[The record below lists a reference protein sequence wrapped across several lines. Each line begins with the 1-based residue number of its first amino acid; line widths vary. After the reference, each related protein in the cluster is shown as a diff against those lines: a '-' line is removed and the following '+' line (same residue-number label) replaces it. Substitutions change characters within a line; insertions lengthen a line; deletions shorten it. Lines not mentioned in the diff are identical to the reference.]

1 MFEKEINKHIDAFK
15 KLSEIKDSIE
25 KSILEINNALKHGNK
40 VLVAGN
46 GGSAADAN
54 HLTAEQVW
62 KFENSRRK
70 ALPFISLAS
79 NISTIT
85 AIGNDK
91 SFQEIFSRQVEALG
105 QKNDILISIST
116 SGESGNIINAIEK
129 ANSMKMYTISLTGD
143 NKNNTLTKISNLTLN
158 FPSSST
164 PSIQEMHLFYYHYLS
179 HKIDNEF

>member
-15 KLSEIKDSIE
+15 KLSEIKDSVE
-25 KSILEINNALKHGNK
+25 KSILEINSALKHGNK

-62 KFENSRRK
+62 KFEDKRRK
-70 ALPFISLAS
+70 ALPFISLSS

-91 SFQEIFSRQVEALG
+91 SFLEIFSRQVEALG

-116 SGESGNIINAIEK
+116 SGESGNIINAIKK
-129 ANSMKMYTISLTGD
+129 ANSMNMYTISLTGD

-164 PSIQEMHLFYYHYLS
+164 PNIQEMHLFYYHYLS

>member
-1 MFEKEINKHIDAFK
+1 MEN
-15 KLSEIKDSIE
+15 
-25 KSILEINNALKHGNK
+25 
-40 VLVAGN
+40 
-46 GGSAADAN
+46 AADAN

-105 QKNDILISIST
+105 QKNDILISIYLVRVV
-116 SGESGNIINAIEK
+116 ILLMQLK
-129 ANSMKMYTISLTGD
+129 KLT
-143 NKNNTLTKISNLTLN
+143 
-158 FPSSST
+158 P
-164 PSIQEMHLFYYHYLS
+164 
-179 HKIDNEF
+179 

>member
-1 MFEKEINKHIDAFK
+1 MFEKEINKHINAFK
-15 KLSEIKDSIE
+15 KLSEIKDSVE
-25 KSILEINNALKHGNK
+25 KSIVKINNALKHGNK
-40 VLVAGN
+40 VLVSGN

-62 KFENSRRK
+62 KFEDEKRK

-79 NISTIT
+79 NIPTIT

-91 SFQEIFSRQVEALG
+91 SFKEILSRQVEALG

-129 ANSMKMYTISLTGD
+129 ANSMNMYTISLTGD
-143 NKNNTLTKISNLTLN
+143 NKNNTVTKISNLTLN

-164 PSIQEMHLFYYHYLS
+164 PNIQEMHLFYYHYLS